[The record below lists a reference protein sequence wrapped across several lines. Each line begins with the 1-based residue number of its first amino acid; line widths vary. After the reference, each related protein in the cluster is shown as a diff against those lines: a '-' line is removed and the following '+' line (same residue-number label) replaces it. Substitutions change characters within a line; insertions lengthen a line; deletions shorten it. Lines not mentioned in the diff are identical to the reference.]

1 MSFSTILQDEVLL
14 LWDFRVALIS
24 LGLLV
29 WFFFSVSRSR
39 LPEGN
44 RVFAS
49 DFSEIGI

>member
-1 MSFSTILQDEVLL
+1 MGFWGCFDQFGV
-14 LWDFRVALIS
+14 V
-24 LGLLV
+24 GLV
-29 WFFFSVSRSR
+29 FFSVSRSR